1 MIQTI
6 TVSDF
11 IYAFLSYG
19 RNDQFSYEA
28 LELIF
33 DYIEEYEQDTGEQV
47 ELDVISICC
56 EWAEDSPE
64 NIADQYGIEAEDEDS
79 LKQEVIDHLEY
90 HTQYA
95 GETDSGTLVYVQ
107 F

>member
-6 TVSDF
+6 GLSDF
-11 IYAFLSYG
+11 RTAFHNMG
-19 RNDQFSYEA
+19 RKDQFSYEG
-28 LELIF
+28 LGLIF
-33 DYIEEYEQDTGEQV
+33 DYIEDYERDNGEQV
-47 ELDVISICC
+47 ELDVVAICC

-64 NIADQYGIEAEDEDS
+64 NIADQYGIEAKDEDS

-95 GETDSGTLVYVQ
+95 GETPAGTLVYVQ

>member
-11 IYAFLSYG
+11 RDAFKRCG
-19 RNDQFSYEA
+19 RGNQFSYEA
-28 LELIF
+28 LGLIF
-33 DYIEEYEQDTGEQV
+33 DYIEDYEQDSGEQV
-47 ELDVISICC
+47 ELDVIAICC
-56 EWAEDSPE
+56 EWSEDSPE
-64 NIADQYGIEAEDEDS
+64 NIADQYGIEVDDPEDLE
-79 LKQEVIDHLEY
+79 QEVIEHFEY

-95 GETDSGTLVYVQ
+95 GKTSSGTLVYVQ